1 MITYRSATTIAAFET
16 LYGKRI
22 WLPHSPRFC
31 LGSLAPRRR
40 ERRGTAG
47 HECAIRAACLPACL
61 TFTSISSKV
70 SNACSKKCG
79 GLSAPIVITKWQ
91 GSSFT
96 ISVSAP
102 SFEHI
107 CNIKYAVEARVGVR
121 YSLSRRLS
129 WAIDSILAY
138 QAASSRQKRLC
149 KKSRDSAMNIFT
161 NVG

>member
-1 MITYRSATTIAAFET
+1 MAKEF
-16 LYGKRI
+16 
-22 WLPHSPRFC
+22 
-31 LGSLAPRRR
+31 GSLILPDFSWAHWLRVAEREG
-40 ERRGTAG
+40 ERRDTSAQS
-47 HECAIRAACLPACL
+47 EPPACL

-70 SNACSKKCG
+70 SNPCSKKCG

-96 ISVSAP
+96 ISVSGP
-102 SFEHI
+102 SFEYI